1 VIIAVWLGAWRIGKG
16 FALFA
21 LLASL
26 YIIYSGYSEHAAVTL
41 ALTLSSTFFSLLIG
55 IPLGICRRDAR
66 LPAGSFARCLIYADH
81 ARLCVPDT
89 RDDFVRASLPAGD
102 LRDDSVFYAAGG
114 ASDRFRYS
122 PGQRRRIEAG
132 IAFGCTPWQLLWKVQ
147 LPAAQ
152 PSIMAGINQSIMM
165 AMSMVIIASMVGAGG
180 LGNDILSS
188 IQQLEIGTG
197 LQSGFVVVLIA
208 IPLDRLSASFARRD
222 GPWRQKDDASR
233 AVSTQ
238 SEIARQSCIRNGA
251 SSSRPRQPGSR
262 CRRGIRSPLQERFH
276 VADAFAQHHRGIFG
290 QVDNRGRLLAQIA
303 AVDNQVHQLLQTI
316 FDLFRVGFGKVAA
329 GQHQRGGQHRFAER
343 LQQRLA
349 IGFDGT
355 RMPMVLRFSCSR
367 RRGTSLVPLRIKV

>member
-1 VIIAVWLGAWRIGKG
+1 MSYPLDFSRQIDDAVQRLLAHAGGGFDGFAGAIDRFAGGLESVINALSPWGLVIIAVWLGAWRIGKG

-55 IPLGICRRDAR
+55 IPLGICSARRAATGRIIRTVLDFMQTMPAFVYLIPATILFGLGRPPGIFATILFSIPPVVR
-66 LPAGSFARCLIYADH
+66 LTDLGIRQ
-81 ARLCVPDT
+81 VN
-89 RDDFVRASLPAGD
+89 AS
-102 LRDDSVFYAAGG
+102 
-114 ASDRFRYS
+114 
-122 PGQRRRIEAG
+122 RIEAG

-208 IPLDRLSASFARRD
+208 ILLDRLSASFARRD
-222 GPWRQKDDASR
+222 GPPG
-233 AVSTQ
+233 
-238 SEIARQSCIRNGA
+238 ARKTMLHG
-251 SSSRPRQPGSR
+251 
-262 CRRGIRSPLQERFH
+262 
-276 VADAFAQHHRGIFG
+276 
-290 QVDNRGRLLAQIA
+290 
-303 AVDNQVHQLLQTI
+303 
-316 FDLFRVGFGKVAA
+316 LFR
-329 GQHQRGGQHRFAER
+329 
-343 LQQRLA
+343 
-349 IGFDGT
+349 
-355 RMPMVLRFSCSR
+355 LRA
-367 RRGTSLVPLRIKV
+367 K